1 MSEYAQHI
9 NKTTNKPNY
18 SGNAV
23 TGSTLPLGYTFE
35 ESDHKNLQPFEGDV
49 VLQGRFGQSVR
60 FGSTVPSMKN
70 SNNWSNSGNNGD
82 PITILVNKQ
91 GRQSTV
97 SPFDSIIENINIDGS
112 SIYMTSTQEI
122 IIKDLDEFPLNSF
135 DTPINTTN
143 KLLTKLSLAPITN
156 NNIPAAD
163 QDKNSIK

>member
-1 MSEYAQHI
+1 LSFIDWLKKIDNGKYRGLNTTCIAQVSYKDYQTI
-9 NKTTNKPNY
+9 IEGTVQKP
-18 SGNAV
+18 
-23 TGSTLPLGYTFE
+23 
-35 ESDHKNLQPFEGDV
+35 KMIKKC
-49 VLQGRFGQSVR
+49 
-60 FGSTVPSMKN
+60 VP
-70 SNNWSNSGNNGD
+70 
-82 PITILVNKQ
+82 IVE
-91 GRQSTV
+91 
-97 SPFDSIIENINIDGS
+97 ENINIDGS